1 MVPVCINSLNS
12 SMFCLKLHDQEDKM
26 PQWSANNRSSDAETA
41 HKVQSVL
48 AFAQAPDVQPTL
60 M

>member
-26 PQWSANNRSSDAETA
+26 PQWSANNQSSDAETA
-41 HKVQSVL
+41 LQ
-48 AFAQAPDVQPTL
+48 
-60 M
+60 